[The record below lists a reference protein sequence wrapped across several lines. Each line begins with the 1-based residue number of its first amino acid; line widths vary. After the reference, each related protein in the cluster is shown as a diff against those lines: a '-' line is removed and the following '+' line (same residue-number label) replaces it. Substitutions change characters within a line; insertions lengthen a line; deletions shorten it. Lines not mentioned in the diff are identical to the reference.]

1 MIKELTP
8 HLAFKGSE
16 GSANKEDPLVTI
28 RMQELAIKQMEAQ
41 NKASLEEA
49 KLQLETMK
57 AKQRA
62 VTDTARL
69 DLQEQVADDRAS
81 VNRERIDVQRQN
93 MMMKGQQ

>member
-1 MIKELTP
+1 
-8 HLAFKGSE
+8 
-16 GSANKEDPLVTI
+16 
-28 RMQELAIKQMEAQ
+28 
-41 NKASLEEA
+41 LEEA